1 MYTFSLIHRLTAKSR
16 TETLATLLLPSYS
29 SRRDSEELSDN
40 DLQAKR
46 DELRHALQSS
56 QPKQVL
62 QSLAFLTSHS
72 TQSLKKTYRLTTPR
86 LKPSTAERTESEIN
100 LLPLKQSLLDNC
112 EKLLSLQSGITNMP
126 KKEYATVEA
135 KCRALR
141 AARTAALDRLDE
153 IISSSEPER
162 SNEDWNDD
170 VAAAKELIV
179 NPFQSVT
186 QKVEMFRNNV
196 FRE

>member
-1 MYTFSLIHRLTAKSR
+1 
-16 TETLATLLLPSYS
+16 
-29 SRRDSEELSDN
+29 
-40 DLQAKR
+40 
-46 DELRHALQSS
+46 
-56 QPKQVL
+56 
-62 QSLAFLTSHS
+62 
-72 TQSLKKTYRLTTPR
+72 
-86 LKPSTAERTESEIN
+86 
-100 LLPLKQSLLDNC
+100 
-112 EKLLSLQSGITNMP
+112 MP